1 MERFPTPPT
10 RASSR
15 PSTPSAPQR
24 IPRIRPGR
32 PSILLLLHR
41 NTRCSASAQKGDT
54 FMTPHTRRDFLRL
67 ACCSAATASIVG
79 GLSKFGLVSAM
90 AQGATDYKALVCIFM
105 FGGND
110 ANNFIVPIDTAGYMN
125 YQTIRANLALAQA
138 SLLPLQIGGQA
149 NFGLHPNLPDLQTL
163 FNATTSPLALLT
175 NVGTL
180 VQPTTRQNY
189 QSQASLPENLFSHS
203 DQQEQ
208 WQTTQLSGLP
218 NAGWAGKVADK
229 IQSLNTGAAFPP
241 ILSVAGNP
249 IFCTGDVSRPFTMN
263 PGSTPGLSGF
273 STSAAGQARLLS
285 VQQLLTFDTGIS
297 LVQATSAVTGQAIQE
312 GIVLAN
318 ALKNIPAIQTV
329 FPANNGLASQLKQ
342 VAQVIAARSALSVQR
357 QLFFC
362 SLGGFDTHADQLAT
376 QVALY
381 TQLSPAM
388 AAFYAAT
395 QELGVTNNV
404 TTFTLSEFSRT
415 FQPGSNGGTDHAWG
429 SHQMIMGGAVKGNA
443 LYGQF
448 PTLTLGGPDDTGSNG
463 RWIPSASVDQ
473 YAATLASWFGVQS
486 TDLPSIFPNLA
497 NFPTANLGFLG

>member
-1 MERFPTPPT
+1 
-10 RASSR
+10 
-15 PSTPSAPQR
+15 
-24 IPRIRPGR
+24 
-32 PSILLLLHR
+32 
-41 NTRCSASAQKGDT
+41 
-54 FMTPHTRRDFLRL
+54 MTHHSRRDFMRL
-67 ACCSAATASIVG
+67 TCCSAATAAMVS
-79 GLSKFGLVSAM
+79 GLSKFGLVSAL
-90 AQGATDYKALVCIFM
+90 AQASANYKALVCIFL

-110 ANNFIVPIDTAGYMN
+110 ANNLLVPNDTAGYAN
-125 YQTIRANLALAQA
+125 YQSIRANLALAQS

-163 FNATTSPLALLT
+163 FNTSKSPLALLT

-218 NAGWAGKVADK
+218 NAGWAGKMADK
-229 IQSLNTGAAFPP
+229 IQGMNSGAQFPP
-241 ILSVAGNP
+241 ILSVAGNA
-249 IFCTGDVSRPFTMN
+249 IFCTGDTTRPFTMS

-273 STSAAGQARLLS
+273 STSAASQARFLAT
-285 VQQLLTFDTGIS
+285 QQLLTFDTGIS
-297 LVQATSAVTGQAIQE
+297 LVQAASAVTGQAIQE
-312 GIVLAN
+312 GVVLAA

-342 VAQVIAARSALSVQR
+342 VAQVIAARSALNIQR
-357 QLFFC
+357 QIFFC
-362 SLGGFDTHADQLAT
+362 SLGGFDTHSDQLDT

-388 AAFYAAT
+388 AAFYQAT
-395 QELGVTNNV
+395 QELGVSSEV

-429 SHQMIMGGAVKGNA
+429 SHQVIMGDAVKGNA
-443 LYGQF
+443 FYGQF
-448 PTLTLGGPDDTGSNG
+448 PTLALGGPDDTGSNG
-463 RWIPSASVDQ
+463 RWIPSTSVDQ
-473 YAATLASWFGVQS
+473 YAATLATWFGVAN

-497 NFPTANLGFLG
+497 NFQTSNLGFLG